1 MDDLDELIR
10 EADRRGIGLMLDMVF
25 NHTSTAHEWFQR
37 ALAGDKRYQD
47 YYIFRD
53 GPADCPPTNWVSK
66 FGGSA
71 WEYLPTLGKWYL
83 HLFDVTQADL
93 NWENPAVRR
102 ELAEILRFWKEKGIR
117 GFRFDVVNLIS
128 KPAVFED
135 DHEGD
140 GCRFYTDGPR
150 VHQYIRELAAAGGC
164 IVLSSPPAKPENLSR
179 LPHTVNQTDFIQ
191 EGLPMLLTLLQFFA
205 AKFLYLAL
213 HLESGSFPR
222 PLNAREEAEA
232 FQALRSGD
240 PNAAETIIRHNLRLV
255 AHIVKKYYASPA
267 DQDDLISVGT
277 IGLIKA
283 VRTFD
288 GERQARF
295 STYASKC
302 IENEIRMHFR
312 KGKKEGS
319 TISLQETLETAK
331 EESALTL
338 SDVLQDPLC
347 MEEDYEKQDEARRLR
362 QLIERLDA
370 RERQILLLRYGLGGQ
385 PPLTQLETAQVVG
398 ISRSYV
404 SRLETRA
411 LEQLR
416 ARWEQ

>member
-1 MDDLDELIR
+1 
-10 EADRRGIGLMLDMVF
+10 
-25 NHTSTAHEWFQR
+25 
-37 ALAGDKRYQD
+37 
-47 YYIFRD
+47 
-53 GPADCPPTNWVSK
+53 
-66 FGGSA
+66 
-71 WEYLPTLGKWYL
+71 
-83 HLFDVTQADL
+83 
-93 NWENPAVRR
+93 
-102 ELAEILRFWKEKGIR
+102 
-117 GFRFDVVNLIS
+117 
-128 KPAVFED
+128 
-135 DHEGD
+135 
-140 GCRFYTDGPR
+140 
-150 VHQYIRELAAAGGC
+150 
-164 IVLSSPPAKPENLSR
+164 
-179 LPHTVNQTDFIQ
+179 
-191 EGLPMLLTLLQFFA
+191 MLLTLLQFFA

-222 PLNAREEAEA
+222 PLNTREEAEA

-331 EESALTL
+331 DESALTL